1 MVLQM
6 TLDEIKNRV
15 PSSITIMPP
24 RGGVIDIML
33 DGFYV
38 GFLYDTSEGIY
49 VKTWIPTWD
58 DCSKLNVFLSYFKFE
73 LLFNIRLPRSEYRV
87 YRLIE

>member
-6 TLDEIKNRV
+6 TLDDVKDRV

-38 GFLYDTSEGIY
+38 GFLYDTPEGIY
-49 VKTWIPTWD
+49 VKTWIPNWD
-58 DCSKLNVFLSYFKFE
+58 DCSRLNVFLSYFKFE
-73 LLFNIRLPRSEYRV
+73 LLFNIRLPRSEYQV

>member
-1 MVLQM
+1 M
-6 TLDEIKNRV
+6 TLDEVKDRV
-15 PSSITIMPP
+15 PSSITIMSP
-24 RGGVIDIML
+24 RKGVIDIML

-38 GFLYDTSEGIY
+38 GFLYDTPEGIY

-58 DCSKLNVFLSYFKFE
+58 DCSRLNVFLSYFKSE
-73 LLFNIRLPRSEYRV
+73 LLFNIKLTRSTYQV

>member
-6 TLDEIKNRV
+6 TLDEVIDKV
-15 PSSITIMPP
+15 PSSITIMPS

-58 DCSKLNVFLSYFKFE
+58 DCSRLNVFLSHFKFE
-73 LLFNIRLPRSEYRV
+73 LLFNIRLPRSEYQV